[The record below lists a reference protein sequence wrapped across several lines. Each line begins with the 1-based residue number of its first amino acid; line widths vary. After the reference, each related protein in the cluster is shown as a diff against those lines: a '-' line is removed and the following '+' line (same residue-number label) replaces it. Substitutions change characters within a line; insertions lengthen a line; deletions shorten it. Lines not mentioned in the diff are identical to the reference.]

1 IVAVAPSGDPEYLL
15 EAGARSVITEL
26 RGLRFPRALP
36 SALEHLDEIAQWWSD
51 RPLAVFLDYDGTLTP
66 IVPHPADAF
75 LTPEMRRMIAA
86 LAERFPVAVISGRDR
101 PDVAARVG
109 LGTLY
114 YAGSHGLDIAGPS
127 VSHTAPGAEA

>member
-1 IVAVAPSGDPEYLL
+1 
-15 EAGARSVITEL
+15 
-26 RGLRFPRALP
+26 
-36 SALEHLDEIAQWWSD
+36 SD

-127 VSHTAPGAEA
+127 VSHTAPGAEAAALRLRSAAEEIRRKVGELPGVVIEVKRFSVA